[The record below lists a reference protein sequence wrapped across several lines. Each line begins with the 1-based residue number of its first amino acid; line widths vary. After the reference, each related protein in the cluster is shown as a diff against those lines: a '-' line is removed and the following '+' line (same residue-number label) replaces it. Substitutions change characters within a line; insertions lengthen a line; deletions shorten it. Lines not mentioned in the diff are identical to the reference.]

1 MSNNVVLGKV
11 VKSSTTQVEYVVS
24 ASAIERQSRIN
35 NAFIIIYSNGQIIC
49 AYQSSKI
56 TMEALGADNK
66 VFQQILAQEGSD
78 FNGFSRNNDLYYA
91 VADVLSV
98 VNQEDLSS
106 DFLKMPIAGHSEVFL
121 LKDSPLPEHCI
132 LGKLACFCEKPSDD
146 TKIAIVGH
154 DCQDPNSKI
163 SIITRDSSKEKLGGF
178 GEGKFIFIGGRS
190 GSRKTIEGLKYIC
203 VTLANNP
210 NMGFLSIDPK
220 GELFADNKFIIEE
233 DVKEFRHY
241 ELIGWNGGKQP
252 EAIAL
257 NDIRCTDKTLLY
269 YLLHQYF
276 RNGLGMTDD
285 SSGGKSKS
293 MSAAESF
300 AKKKFLIENSA
311 KGTFEVNHTM
321 FDIDHFFDK
330 EVLKESVKSGYSRGN
345 SSEDAW
351 NKAEKLLDSPTAIQL
366 AQEICTIFTGTETD
380 IDLLRSI
387 AKDGRRVFLH
397 FDPAQ
402 EETITLATVSSFLSL
417 VKDELMSDYKNAVR
431 TNSDTCVANFIL
443 AIEEAHTFF
452 PSKDLMSDDPLAKS
466 LNKTMVDAITK
477 LRAMGVHF
485 YFITQSAGN
494 FNTRIIDQCS
504 TKLFGKGL
512 EATTADTRLMK
523 DVVGTHIFEQYALAS
538 RSCGSDEAIFCLSGD
553 LCNLRLGSM
562 TGIIYKPIEGNIT
575 QLLKQFNPHIYRG

>member
-1 MSNNVVLGKV
+1 MTNVILGKV

-24 ASAIERQSRIN
+24 ASSIERQSRIN

-56 TMEALGADNK
+56 TMEALGSDNK
-66 VFQQILAQEGSD
+66 VFQQILAQEGTD
-78 FNGFSRNNDLYYA
+78 FDGFSRNNDLYYA

-98 VNQEDLSS
+98 VNQDDLSS
-106 DFLKMPIAGHSEVFL
+106 DFLKMPVAGHSEVFL

-132 LGKLACFCEKPSDD
+132 LGKLACFCERPLDD

-154 DCQDPNSKI
+154 DCQDPDSKI
-163 SIITRDSSKEKLGGF
+163 SIITKDSQKEKLGGF

-220 GELFADNKFIIEE
+220 GELFANDKFIIEE
-233 DVKEFRHY
+233 NVKEFRHY
-241 ELIGWNGGKQP
+241 DLIGWNGGKQP
-252 EAIAL
+252 EAVAL
-257 NDIRCTDKTLLY
+257 NDIRCTDKTLLN

-293 MSAAESF
+293 MSAAEHF
-300 AKKKFLIENSA
+300 AKEVFVKENSA
-311 KGTFEVNHTM
+311 TGTFEIDPEM
-321 FDIDHFFDK
+321 FIIDEFLD
-330 EVLKESVKSGYSRGN
+330 ERILEESVRGGYSQKVYADN
-345 SSEDAW
+345 AW
-351 NKAEKLLDSPTAIQL
+351 KKAKKLIDSPIALQL
-366 AQEICTIFTGTETD
+366 AQEICTIFTGETTD

-387 AKDGRRVFLH
+387 AKEGRRVFLH

-417 VKDELMSDYKNAVR
+417 VKDALMSDYKNAVR

-452 PSKDLMSDDPLAKS
+452 PSKDLLSEDPLAKS
-466 LNKTMVDAITK
+466 LNRTMVDAITK

-494 FNTRIIDQCS
+494 FNTKIIDQCS

-523 DVVGTHIFEQYALAS
+523 DVVGSHMFEQYALAS
-538 RSCGSDEAIFCLSGD
+538 RSCGSTEAIFCLSGD

-562 TGIIYKPIEGNIT
+562 TGIIYKPIEGDIT
-575 QLLKQFNPHIYRG
+575 TLLKRCNPHIYQN